1 METEQ
6 TATGG
11 SVHMSLPILELRD
24 VWKLY
29 GLTAALAGV
38 SLRVAAGE
46 ALLLYGP
53 NGAGKSTLLR
63 SLASLI
69 RPSQGDIL
77 WRGERTVKQLE
88 KYRRA
93 VGFVSHA
100 SFLYPDLTPREN
112 LRFFAKLFGLDF
124 DDGWC
129 ETALESF
136 GMQRR
141 ADDPVRN
148 LSRGLQQRVSLAR
161 ALIHD
166 PEILLL
172 DEPFTGLDEAS
183 VELFIERLRRERE
196 RGRCIFL
203 ATHNFKRGAAVARR
217 LLRMDQ
223 GRVVHDGSVNNGQ
236 VSD

>member
-1 METEQ
+1 MEAEQ
-6 TATGG
+6 AATGR
-11 SVHMSLPILELRD
+11 SVPMPMPILELRD

-29 GLTAALAGV
+29 GLSAALAGV
-38 SLRVAAGE
+38 TLKVEAGE
-46 ALLLYGP
+46 ALLLFGP

-77 WRGERTVKQLE
+77 WRGERTVKQLAE
-88 KYRRA
+88 YRRA

-112 LRFFAKLFGLDF
+112 IRFFAKLFDLKF
-124 DDGWC
+124 DDGLC

-136 GMQRR
+136 GMLRR
-141 ADDPVRN
+141 ADEPVRN

-183 VELFIERLRRERE
+183 VELLIERLRRERE

-203 ATHNFKRGAAVARR
+203 ATHNFERGAAVATRVLR
-217 LLRMDQ
+217 LDQ
-223 GRVVHDGSVNNGQ
+223 GKVKSDGPVNNGQ
-236 VSD
+236 VNE